1 MHKNISGFTLIE
13 LLIVITI
20 SMILMTMTFANYN
33 YFQNVAKVKMSAKM
47 ISQSISS
54 ARNAAIAGYQA
65 NWVNQKIGVYF
76 HEGEQKITYY
86 NFAYNSWVVLA
97 PQNIMKEEKLPD
109 GVAVSSSW
117 ALIVFS
123 SLFGTGGV
131 YNPLNGEMLSQ
142 SEKIKIEVTFKQAT
156 SSNLKRTIYYSPIT
170 NTIDY

>member
-47 ISQSISS
+47 VSQSISS
-54 ARNAAIAGYQA
+54 ARNAAIAGYQE

-76 HEGEQKITYY
+76 HEGSQTITYY
-86 NFAYNSWVVLA
+86 NFSYNSWIVLS
-97 PQNIMKEEKLPD
+97 PDNIMKQDNLPN
-109 GVAVSSSW
+109 GVHISSSG
-117 ALIVFS
+117 ALVVFS

-131 YNPLNGEMLSQ
+131 YNPLNGEIISE
-142 SEKIKIEVTFKQAT
+142 SEKVRIEVTFKQAT
-156 SSNLKRTIYYSPIT
+156 SSNLKRTIYYSPVT
-170 NTIDY
+170 GTIDY